1 MNYGNATDLLVQ
13 NNTNSRTSNDSETYL
28 KFDLS
33 GITGSVSKAVLNL
46 TPLALGTAASSMT
59 VGVQLLSDA
68 ADGWVEGSGGA
79 NSSRSGPI
87 TWMNSPY
94 GSGQIV
100 TISGSQLKASTPI
113 AIDVTQLV
121 NQSFNANHVASF
133 VVGVISWPGA
143 GQSVDFAS
151 RENAMA
157 GYRPVLTVTTSGP
170 VNPPPTIATQP
181 QIASQT
187 STTATLSVL
196 GADSVN
202 GESSLTYTWS
212 VTSPAGAAAPTFSS
226 NGGNSSKNTTV
237 TFHQAGT
244 YTFTA
249 KVTDTID
256 GLSVSSNSITVT
268 VGQVAHRHCDQPVER
283 HLGHRRAAAIDR
295 ARHGPIQPGHDRYA
309 GSVTWSTTVGSF
321 SGGSNLTTV
330 TYVAPGT
337 AATGTIN
344 VKDGSLTAT
353 ANVTV
358 VTAGFLGLQD
368 AALASLTQSLD
379 ADKSISRTDMIQ
391 ILRKVETLNGGVL
404 DSTDFSDLKTILKDA
419 ATLNMPG
426 YVQVL
431 AGDIINGNAANAS
444 YLGQTLGNLAVGS
457 TAAQLEKLVDKWF
470 YGTDLPATGGY
481 AYDTSTA
488 GSLFGAGGPVP
499 QQ

>member
-1 MNYGNATDLLVQ
+1 M
-13 NNTNSRTSNDSETYL
+13 
-28 KFDLS
+28 
-33 GITGSVSKAVLNL
+33 
-46 TPLALGTAASSMT
+46 
-59 VGVQLLSDA
+59 
-68 ADGWVEGSGGA
+68 
-79 NSSRSGPI
+79 
-87 TWMNSPY
+87 
-94 GSGQIV
+94 
-100 TISGSQLKASTPI
+100 
-113 AIDVTQLV
+113 
-121 NQSFNANHVASF
+121 
-133 VVGVISWPGA
+133 
-143 GQSVDFAS
+143 DFAS

-170 VNPPPTIATQP
+170 VNPPPTVATQP
-181 QIASQT
+181 QIVSQT

-202 GESSLTYTWS
+202 GESSLAYTWS

-226 NGGNSSKNTTV
+226 NGGNGSKNTTV

-268 VGQVAHRHCDQPVER
+268 VGQSLTGIAISPSSVTLGTGAQQQLTVLGTDQFSQSMTV
-283 HLGHRRAAAIDR
+283 
-295 ARHGPIQPGHDRYA
+295 A

-337 AATGTIN
+337 AATGTIT

-353 ANVTV
+353 ANVSV

-379 ADKSISRTDMIQ
+379 TDKSISRTDMIQ
-391 ILRKVETLNGGVL
+391 ILRKVENQNGGVL

-481 AYDTSTA
+481 AYDTSDGRLAVRLQRRT
-488 GSLFGAGGPVP
+488 VP
-499 QQ
+499 QR